1 MERLYGE
8 VDELFKLISDDIKRT
23 MDKTLKEFGL
33 SLSQLRALE
42 VVSKRDGEITQHELE
57 VALSI
62 SHAATHGLIRR
73 LVKKEYLTI
82 RTDKSDRRNI
92 LVTMTEEGK
101 GKLEVLEKERIE
113 KMFSLVLEKEEQE
126 HLLRILRKLAA
137 KTKEL

>member
-23 MDKTLKEFGL
+23 MDKALKEFDL

-42 VVSKRDGEITQHELE
+42 VISKRDDEITQHDLE

-73 LVKKEYLTI
+73 LVKKEYVTI

-101 GKLEVLEKERIE
+101 RKLELLEKERIE